1 MEEDKHLHLT
11 TRDLIQSNIQA
22 LDALREEL
30 KLWRETSIP
39 LTAVRWMFL
48 IVVLTVGG
56 LRAVDK
62 FLPAEATVVSKLLA
76 ENR

>member
-1 MEEDKHLHLT
+1 MTEQHDHPT

-62 FLPAEATVVSKLLA
+62 FLPADTSVVSKLMA
-76 ENR
+76 EGK

>member
-1 MEEDKHLHLT
+1 MEEEKHGHT
-11 TRDLIQSNIQA
+11 TRDLILSNIAA
-22 LDALREEL
+22 LNALRDEL

-62 FLPAEATVVSKLLA
+62 FLPADTTIVSKLMA
-76 ENR
+76 EGK